1 MSSLVE
7 PFSYAFMQRAL
18 MEVVLLSLVC
28 GVLGVFVVLRGFTYA
43 GESLGHTLVPGAA
56 VAVAAGLPTLPLAF
70 AGALLAVLLI
80 GVLAQRPA
88 IGGET
93 AVGVVFSGAFAT
105 GVILLSLR
113 GTSKELDSILFGSI
127 LAVTPREL
135 GAAAIATVAA
145 LTVVALLGR
154 RFVTVAFDPL
164 FARALSLRPLPLDL
178 ALLIALALALTV
190 ALQGMGTLLALSML
204 IAPAATARVL
214 VERVWTML
222 WAAPMIGL
230 VTGLVGLEVS
240 YHLGVAAGAA
250 IALTAV
256 ATFAASA
263 AFAAGLARGREAR
276 VASRR
281 PVSGATL

>member
-18 MEVVLLSLVC
+18 AEVVLLSLVC

-56 VAVAAGLPTLPLAF
+56 VAVAAGLPVLPLAL

-80 GVLAQRPA
+80 GVFAQRPE
-88 IGGET
+88 IGEET
-93 AVGVVFSGAFAT
+93 AVGIVFSGAFAT

-113 GTSKELDSILFGSI
+113 GTAKELDSILFGSI

-135 GAAAIATVAA
+135 AAAAIATAVA
-145 LTVVALLGR
+145 LTLVALLGR
-154 RFVTVAFDPL
+154 RFITVAFDPV
-164 FARALSLRPLPLDL
+164 FARALALRPLSLDL
-178 ALLIALALALTV
+178 ALLVALVLALTV

-214 VERVWTML
+214 VDSVWTML
-222 WAAPMIGL
+222 WLAPAIGL
-230 VTGLVGLEVS
+230 GTGIVGLEVS

-256 ATFAASA
+256 A
-263 AFAAGLARGREAR
+263 AFAVAATYASLVRRGREGRAI
-276 VASRR
+276 SRR
-281 PVSGATL
+281 LSPGGSH